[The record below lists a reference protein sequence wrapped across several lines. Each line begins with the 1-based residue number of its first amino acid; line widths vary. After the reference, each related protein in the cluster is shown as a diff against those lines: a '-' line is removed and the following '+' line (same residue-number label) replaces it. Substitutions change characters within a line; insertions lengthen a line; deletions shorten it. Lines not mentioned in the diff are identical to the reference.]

1 MKTRLLALWAI
12 VAISMASSVAQT
24 PQSFFPR
31 HIGDRWDYVETNSPQ
46 VLTMTLSRDSV
57 GADSSHN
64 LFYNNFSSYP
74 LYRMDTSQNV
84 FWIPQDVFLNYQR
97 YKLAA
102 DSGEAWTIRPFPN
115 YVRWAWV
122 ARIDSGI
129 VFGHRTIIKK
139 FRYSPGHPDSGGAN
153 YYLEEH
159 WLASSF
165 GLVYKWQEPNTITY
179 LRGCIIA
186 GDTFGFVTSV
196 GREEFSGAN
205 KFSLNQNYPNPF
217 NPSTLVTV
225 SLPERAIL
233 NLRVF
238 DLLGREAAVLADGNY
253 PAGLHHFRWNAVGF
267 SSGVYFC
274 RMQANDRISTIKMLL
289 TK

>member
-1 MKTRLLALWAI
+1 
-12 VAISMASSVAQT
+12 
-24 PQSFFPR
+24 
-31 HIGDRWDYVETNSPQ
+31 
-46 VLTMTLSRDSV
+46 MTLTRDSV

-74 LYRMDTSQNV
+74 IYRVDTSKNV
-84 FWIPQDVFLNYQR
+84 FWIPQDVSLNYQR
-97 YKLAA
+97 YELAA

-122 ARIDSGI
+122 ARIDSGV

-139 FRYSPGHPDSGGAN
+139 FRYSPGHPDSGGAR

-159 WLASSF
+159 WLANGF
-165 GLVYKWQEPNTITY
+165 GLIYKWQEPSTITN
-179 LRGCIIA
+179 LRGCIIG
-186 GDTFGFVTSV
+186 GDTFGFVTSA
-196 GREEFSGAN
+196 GKEELAVAN

-217 NPSTLVTV
+217 NPSTLITL
-225 SLPERAIL
+225 SLPEHTLL

-238 DLLGREAAVLADGNY
+238 DLLGREVAVLAAGNY
-253 PAGLHHFRWNAVGF
+253 PAGLHLFGWNAVGL

-274 RMQANDRISTIKMLL
+274 RMQASGRIGAIKMLL